1 MCRVKMAVR
10 SRFSFVDVR
19 VFPVISGSVE
29 EEKVGREGRKIGREK
44 EERKRGG
51 GGGGGRGGRG
61 GGRGGRG
68 WEGGG
73 GGGVGGRGE
82 KGERDRGG
90 TRKKRREEGRVL
102 EHATVWMPQLRDG
115 LSYHFHIGVTNSM

>member
-1 MCRVKMAVR
+1 VKTEEVILTYATCELRAVHMCRVKMAVR

-51 GGGGGRGGRG
+51 GRG
-61 GGRGGRG
+61 GGRGGRRG
-68 WEGGG
+68 R
-73 GGGVGGRGE
+73 VGGLCR
-82 KGERDRGG
+82 KERK
-90 TRKKRREEGRVL
+90 RKLTSFPGFNFGQHR
-102 EHATVWMPQLRDG
+102 
-115 LSYHFHIGVTNSM
+115 N